1 MKTLFLLLFTL
12 LYSYQCHAEYRLIRE
27 EYEPETNTWIEVS
40 CIFGKLPAYG
50 YAPIRVKVN
59 NGTAQDRSFTLNFSS
74 KDGYSYNSEVNRVE
88 SQFRVQCPAGG
99 FSQYDLTVPVNT
111 VISSGTYGDENK
123 LEVTIITSGF
133 PTKDGSMESSMPEEW
148 PSVIMGNELFVVNAS
163 RLDDHL
169 NKSYLGSSRHGS
181 VEFAGEFDPKVM
193 PEDHRAYKGYE
204 VIIMTAAEWK
214 LLSPGARLAILE
226 SNRLGSKLIIYTKQ
240 RSETLTSLQIASPQD
255 GAKSALRSFG
265 SVSIENLPADNKLPL
280 KNTASIVGD
289 RAKAKE
295 TFYLSIVDDYL
306 SKWPLEKV
314 LGNKNFNIA
323 FFIIILLIFG
333 ILVGPINL
341 FVFAKKGKRHRLFIT
356 TPLISLAASLLLIIT
371 IIIQDGFGGKGHR
384 LLLMEVRADENKAYI
399 IQEQV
404 SRTGVLLK
412 NSFETSESTLISPV
426 VLAQSRWTRV
436 TDSYKSSNSYTV
448 NLGEKGLKAEGD
460 WFQSRSVHGHLL
472 QTLRPSRG
480 KISLLNQSPSQAPT
494 LTSSFDFDLD
504 TVFYQDPDSVWW
516 KSDTLPKAKPTAFKA
531 SSREEFNLWFKK
543 HQARFVKN
551 QSDKM
556 KLLTLQAD
564 RFYTF
569 TPHAKATE
577 TYSGIKWLSTDTFL
591 TGNLDK

>member
-1 MKTLFLLLFTL
+1 M
-12 LYSYQCHAEYRLIRE
+12 
-27 EYEPETNTWIEVS
+27 
-40 CIFGKLPAYG
+40 
-50 YAPIRVKVN
+50 
-59 NGTAQDRSFTLNFSS
+59 
-74 KDGYSYNSEVNRVE
+74 
-88 SQFRVQCPAGG
+88 
-99 FSQYDLTVPVNT
+99 
-111 VISSGTYGDENK
+111 
-123 LEVTIITSGF
+123 
-133 PTKDGSMESSMPEEW
+133 
-148 PSVIMGNELFVVNAS
+148 
-163 RLDDHL
+163 
-169 NKSYLGSSRHGS
+169 
-181 VEFAGEFDPKVM
+181 
-193 PEDHRAYKGYE
+193 
-204 VIIMTAAEWK
+204 
-214 LLSPGARLAILE
+214 
-226 SNRLGSKLIIYTKQ
+226 
-240 RSETLTSLQIASPQD
+240 
-255 GAKSALRSFG
+255 
-265 SVSIENLPADNKLPL
+265 
-280 KNTASIVGD
+280 
-289 RAKAKE
+289 
-295 TFYLSIVDDYL
+295 
-306 SKWPLEKV
+306 
-314 LGNKNFNIA
+314 
-323 FFIIILLIFG
+323 
-333 ILVGPINL
+333 VGPINL
-341 FVFAKKGKRHRLFIT
+341 FVFAKKGERHRLFIT

-448 NLGEKGLKAEGD
+448 NLGKKGLKAEGD